1 MTGILSLPLV
11 LEESKVEM
19 NFLTILEKIEILS
32 DFKLALSDEE
42 DNSETHSFELLE
54 KGSTKRLA
62 LSDAD
67 EKTPGLNRGGIVVL
81 PVNFNIFFLNL
92 KSMLQ

>member
-19 NFLTILEKIEILS
+19 IFLTILEKIEILS

-42 DNSETHSFELLE
+42 GNSETHSFELLE
-54 KGSTKRLA
+54 KRSTKRFA
-62 LSDAD
+62 LSNAD
-67 EKTPGLNRGGIVVL
+67 DKTPGLIRGGIVVL
-81 PVNFNIFFLNL
+81 PLNFKIFFLNL

>member
-19 NFLTILEKIEILS
+19 IFLTILEKIEILS

-42 DNSETHSFELLE
+42 GNSETHSFELLE
-54 KGSTKRLA
+54 KRSTKRFA

-67 EKTPGLNRGGIVVL
+67 DKTPGLTRGGIVVL
-81 PVNFNIFFLNL
+81 PLNFKIFFLNL